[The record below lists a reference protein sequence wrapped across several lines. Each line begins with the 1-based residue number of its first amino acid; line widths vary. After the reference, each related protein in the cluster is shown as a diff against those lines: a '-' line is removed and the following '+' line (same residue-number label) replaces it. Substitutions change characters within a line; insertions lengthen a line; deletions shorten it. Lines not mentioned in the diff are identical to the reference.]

1 MNTNLRG
8 ALVVGIVCALTAG
21 GAAAAHARGAPDPCA
36 LLTPAQVGGTLG
48 NGVGAGAPIGTTGC
62 QWTVASDPSLRA
74 TLTVSSADQWAMMK
88 TPLPNITKTAAS
100 GIGDDAFFTT
110 VGTLTTLSVKKGTT
124 VIVVH
129 IYGVPDQARQQ
140 AMRRRWR
147 WMPSPGSAGG
157 GGGD

>member
-1 MNTNLRG
+1 MDTHLRG
-8 ALVVGIVCALTAG
+8 AFVAGIVCALTAG
-21 GAAAAHARGAPDPCA
+21 SAAAARARGAPAATDPCA

-74 TLTVSSADQWAMMK
+74 TLTLSSADQWAMMK

-110 VGTLTTLSVKKGTT
+110 LGTLTTLSVKKGTT
-124 VIVVH
+124 VIVIR
-129 IYGVPDQARQQ
+129 IYGVTGQAKQE
-140 AMRRRWR
+140 AMEKTLALDAIARL
-147 WMPSPGSAGG
+147 
-157 GGGD
+157 